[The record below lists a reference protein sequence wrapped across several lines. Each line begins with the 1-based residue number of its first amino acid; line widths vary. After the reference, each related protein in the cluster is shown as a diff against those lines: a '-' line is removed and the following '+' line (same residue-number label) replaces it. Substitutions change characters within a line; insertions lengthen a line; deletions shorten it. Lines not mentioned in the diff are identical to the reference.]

1 VPVDGTGKVH
11 DGARDIAPMKL
22 SAKSLEAVRRD
33 GLRLGRRLDLPPGKY
48 QLRVAARAANA
59 NAVGAVIHDLD
70 VPDFSRPP
78 LAISGIALMSA
89 STSRIPT
96 PSPAKD
102 FFDVLR
108 DVPTAR
114 REFSRDDTLGFVAE
128 VYDNRTST
136 PHTVTITSTVT
147 SDAGTVLAKG
157 SDVHRSEEIGK
168 SGGGY
173 GHAQKMPL
181 KTFAPGRYV
190 LRIEARASLAD
201 VPAVFREV
209 EFSVR

>member
-1 VPVDGTGKVH
+1 MNGSHRSRLATG
-11 DGARDIAPMKL
+11 
-22 SAKSLEAVRRD
+22 
-33 GLRLGRRLDLPPGKY
+33 
-48 QLRVAARAANA
+48 
-59 NAVGAVIHDLD
+59 
-70 VPDFSRPP
+70 
-78 LAISGIALMSA
+78 
-89 STSRIPT
+89 
-96 PSPAKD
+96 
-102 FFDVLR
+102 FF
-108 DVPTAR
+108 
-114 REFSRDDTLGFVAE
+114 AE
-128 VYDNRTST
+128 VYDNRIAT
-136 PHTVTITSTVT
+136 PHTVTITSAVT
-147 SDAGTVLAKG
+147 ADDGTVLAKG